1 MVSGDGRANPAAI
14 ALEDVAV
21 TYRQGFAVA
30 GVTGRFEAGSF
41 TALVGPNGGGKSSL
55 VKAIVGAVPLASGR
69 ITVEGAARRDI
80 AYLPQRADIDVGFPI
95 TVADVVALGLWRR
108 KGPFR
113 RMGHESQ
120 AAIATAIAAVGLT
133 GLEHRPVGALSGG
146 QLQRTLFAR
155 LIVQDAPIL
164 LLDEPFTGVDA
175 RTSEDLSVLLRQWH
189 GEGRTLV
196 VALHDLALVRAVA
209 PRTLVLSGRPIA
221 WDETDVALRVAA
233 ERPRAVDTL
242 PRVAARWPLWRGRA
256 A

>member
-1 MVSGDGRANPAAI
+1 MVSGNGRVPPAAI

-21 TYRQGFAVA
+21 AYRQGFAVA
-30 GVTGRFEAGSF
+30 GVSGRFEAGSF

-55 VKAIVGAVPLASGR
+55 VKAIVGAVPLATGR
-69 ITVEGAARRDI
+69 VAVEGAARRDI

-113 RMGHESQ
+113 RMGHDSQ
-120 AAIATAIAAVGLT
+120 AAIAAAIAAVGLT

-155 LIVQDAPIL
+155 LIVQDAPVL

-175 RTSEDLSVLLRQWH
+175 RTSEDLSVLLRRWH

-196 VALHDLALVRAVA
+196 VALHDLAMVRAIA
-209 PRTLVLSGRPIA
+209 PRTLVLSGRPVA
-221 WDETDVALRVAA
+221 WDDTETALRLAA
-233 ERPRAVDTL
+233 ERPRPA
-242 PRVAARWPLWRGRA
+242 VAAPVRSRWPRWLGRA

>member
-1 MVSGDGRANPAAI
+1 MVTPASV
-14 ALEDVAV
+14 LLDDVGVA
-21 TYRQGFAVA
+21 YRQGFAVE

-55 VKAIVGAVPLASGR
+55 VKAIVGAVPLAAGR
-69 ITVEGAARRDI
+69 ITVEGAVRRDI

-120 AAIATAIAAVGLT
+120 AAIGAAIAAVGLT
-133 GLEHRPVGALSGG
+133 GLEQRPVGALSGG
-146 QLQRTLFAR
+146 QLQRALFAR
-155 LIVQDAPIL
+155 LILQDAPIL

-175 RTSEDLSVLLRQWH
+175 RTIEDLLALMRTWH
-189 GEGRTLV
+189 AEGRTLV

-209 PRTLVLSGRPIA
+209 PRTLVLSGRPIV
-221 WDETDVALRVAA
+221 WDDTDTALRIAA
-233 ERPRAVDTL
+233 ERPRAVAAAR
-242 PRVAARWPLWRGRA
+242 PAAARWPRWRGRA

>member
-1 MVSGDGRANPAAI
+1 MVTPAAI
-14 ALEDVAV
+14 ALDDVSVA
-21 TYRQGFAVA
+21 YRQGFALES
-30 GVTGRFEAGSF
+30 VTGRLEAGSF

-55 VKAIVGAVPLASGR
+55 VKAIVGAVPLASGQ
-69 ITVEGAARRDI
+69 ITVEGAEPRDI

-113 RMGHESQ
+113 RMGHDSQ
-120 AAIATAIAAVGLT
+120 AAIGAAIAAVGLA

-146 QLQRTLFAR
+146 QLQRALFAR

-175 RTSEDLSVLLRQWH
+175 RTIEDLSALLRRWH

-196 VALHDLALVRAVA
+196 VALHDLSLVRAVA
-209 PRTLVLSGRPIA
+209 PRTLVLAGRPVA
-221 WDETDVALRVAA
+221 WDDTEVALAVA
-233 ERPRAVDTL
+233 ERPRTAPS
-242 PRVAARWPLWRGRA
+242 PRPVAARRPFWRGRA

>member
-1 MVSGDGRANPAAI
+1 MVTPAAI
-14 ALEDVAV
+14 LLDDVGVA
-21 TYRQGFAVA
+21 YRQDFAVE

-113 RMGHESQ
+113 RMGHDCQ
-120 AAIATAIAAVGLT
+120 AAIRAAIAAVGLT
-133 GLEHRPVGALSGG
+133 GLEQRPVGALSGG
-146 QLQRTLFAR
+146 QLQRALFAR
-155 LIVQDAPIL
+155 LILQDASIL

-175 RTSEDLSVLLRQWH
+175 RTVDDLLALMKGWH
-189 GEGRTLV
+189 AEGRTLV

-209 PRTLVLSGRPIA
+209 PRTLVLAGRPIA
-221 WDETDVALRVAA
+221 WDETETALRIAA
-233 ERPRAVDTL
+233 ERPR
-242 PRVAARWPLWRGRA
+242 VAAVARPVVTRWPWWRGRA

>member
-1 MVSGDGRANPAAI
+1 MVTPAAI
-14 ALEDVAV
+14 ALDDVSVA
-21 TYRQGFAVA
+21 YRQGFAVE
-30 GVTGRFEAGSF
+30 GVTGRLEAGSF

-55 VKAIVGAVPLASGR
+55 VKAIVGAVPLASGQ
-69 ITVEGAARRDI
+69 ITVEGAEPRDI

-113 RMGHESQ
+113 RMGHDSQ
-120 AAIATAIAAVGLT
+120 AAIGAAIAAVGLA

-146 QLQRTLFAR
+146 QLQRALFAR

-175 RTSEDLSVLLRQWH
+175 RTIEDLSALLRRWH

-209 PRTLVLSGRPIA
+209 PRTLVLAGRPVA
-221 WDETDVALRVAA
+221 WDDTEVALAVA
-233 ERPRAVDTL
+233 ERPRAAPS
-242 PRVAARWPLWRGRA
+242 PRPVAARRPFWRGRA

>member
-1 MVSGDGRANPAAI
+1 MVTPAAI
-14 ALEDVAV
+14 ALDDVSVA
-21 TYRQGFAVA
+21 YRQGFAVE
-30 GVTGRFEAGSF
+30 GVTGRLEAGSF

-55 VKAIVGAVPLASGR
+55 VKAIVGAVPLATGR

-113 RMGHESQ
+113 RMGHDSQ
-120 AAIATAIAAVGLT
+120 AAIGAAIAAVGLA
-133 GLEHRPVGALSGG
+133 GLEQRAVGALSGG
-146 QLQRTLFAR
+146 QLQRALFAR

-175 RTSEDLSVLLRQWH
+175 RTIEDLSALLRRWH

-196 VALHDLALVRAVA
+196 VALHDLPLVRAVA
-209 PRTLVLSGRPIA
+209 PRTLVLAGRPVA
-221 WDETDVALRVAA
+221 WDDTAAALAVA
-233 ERPRAVDTL
+233 ERPRPAPL
-242 PRVAARWPLWRGRA
+242 PRPVAARRPFWRGRA

>member
-1 MVSGDGRANPAAI
+1 MVTPAAI
-14 ALEDVAV
+14 ALDDVSVA
-21 TYRQGFAVA
+21 YRQGFAVE
-30 GVTGRFEAGSF
+30 GVTGRLEAGSF

-55 VKAIVGAVPLASGR
+55 VKAIVGAVPLATGR
-69 ITVEGAARRDI
+69 ITVEGAEQRDI

-113 RMGHESQ
+113 RMGHDSQ
-120 AAIATAIAAVGLT
+120 AAIGAAIAAVGLA

-146 QLQRTLFAR
+146 QLQRALFAR

-175 RTSEDLSVLLRQWH
+175 RTIEDLSALLRRWH

-196 VALHDLALVRAVA
+196 VALHDLVLVRAVA
-209 PRTLVLSGRPIA
+209 PRTLVLAGRPVA
-221 WDETDVALRVAA
+221 WDDTAAALAVA
-233 ERPRAVDTL
+233 ERPRPAPL
-242 PRVAARWPLWRGRA
+242 PRPVAARRPFWRGRA

>member
-1 MVSGDGRANPAAI
+1 MVTPAAI
-14 ALEDVAV
+14 SLDDVSVA
-21 TYRQGFAVA
+21 YRQGFAVE
-30 GVTGRFEAGSF
+30 GVTGRLEAGSF

-55 VKAIVGAVPLASGR
+55 VKAIVGAVPLAAGR
-69 ITVEGAARRDI
+69 ITVEGAERRDI

-113 RMGHESQ
+113 RMGHDSQ
-120 AAIATAIAAVGLT
+120 AAIGAAITAVGLT
-133 GLEHRPVGALSGG
+133 GLEHRTVGALSGG
-146 QLQRTLFAR
+146 QLQRALFAR

-175 RTSEDLSVLLRQWH
+175 RTIEDLSALLRRWH

-196 VALHDLALVRAVA
+196 VALHDLSLVRAVA
-209 PRTLVLSGRPIA
+209 PRTLVLAGRPVA
-221 WDETDVALRVAA
+221 WDETEAALAVA
-233 ERPRAVDTL
+233 ERPRAAPVPQPL
-242 PRVAARWPLWRGRA
+242 AARWPRWRGRA